1 MRLSRRDLR
10 SLILAEISLLSKN
23 ESITIPHPD
32 EDYVSIS
39 PDSQGCVI
47 LQAKAHAGAST
58 KIKASGYGRFTITVS
73 NDGDNKAYTS
83 TYVRSDKY
91 IGKHESASI
100 PISSGDKLTVCVN
113 NYKQVKGAKWFVK
126 SSYV

>member
-1 MRLSRRDLR
+1 MITMKITRKQLR
-10 SLILAEISLLSKN
+10 TLILEQISSAHV
-23 ESITIPHPD
+23 TIPHPD
-32 EDYVSIS
+32 EEYVAID
-39 PDSQGCVI
+39 PQGCVM

-73 NDGDNKAYTS
+73 NDGDTKDFTS

-91 IGKHESASI
+91 IGGHESASI
-100 PISSGDKLTVCVN
+100 PTSSGDKLTVCVN
-113 NYKQVKGAKWFVK
+113 NYKQAKGAKWFVK